1 MGDVNVMWF
10 RRDLRLGDH
19 PALARAAAEGEV
31 LGLFVVDPTLLDGS
45 GAPRAAY
52 LHDCLTALDRSMGGR
67 LVVRQGRPGEVVPA
81 VADEV
86 GAGRVF
92 VTKDHGP
99 YGRRRDAEMAERLR
113 ADGRQLSGSGSN
125 YVVEP
130 GTIRKADDTPYAVFT
145 PFFRRWRERI
155 GEAGTGEH
163 DPIGT
168 SDDVGDQVRWV
179 EAPDDGLFD
188 RPDPGCELPPAGE
201 EAALD
206 RWEHFLDDGVHRYH
220 ERRDT
225 PSADG
230 TSRLS
235 PHLKWGAVHPRT
247 LLADLHERGG
257 LDPDGH
263 RVFASELAWREFYA
277 DVLFHQPHTAW
288 SNFDTRMDA
297 IRLDDGDTARAKFER
312 WCEGRTGF
320 PIVDAGMRQLLATG
334 WMHNRVRMITA
345 SFLVKDLHLPW
356 QWGAQY
362 FMDHLV
368 DGDLASNNHGWQWAA
383 GTGTDA
389 APYFRVFNPATQ
401 QHRYDPDGTYVGQW
415 VPELGEGHEIEPMV
429 DHAAERAEALA
440 RYKAVTGG

>member
-1 MGDVNVMWF
+1 MGDVSVLWF

-19 PALARAAAEGEV
+19 PALERAAAEGEV
-31 LGLFVVDPTLLDGS
+31 LGLFVVDPVLLGGS

-52 LHDCLTALDRSMGGR
+52 LHDCLAALDRSMGGR
-67 LVVRQGRPGEVVPA
+67 LVVRHGRPADVVAA

-86 GAGRVF
+86 GAGSVF

-99 YGRRRDAEMAERLR
+99 YGRRRDAEVADRLR
-113 ADGRQLSGSGSN
+113 ADDRRLRGVGSN

-130 GTIRKADDTPYAVFT
+130 GTIRKADDSPYAVFT
-145 PFFRRWRERI
+145 PFFRRWREHLDQTDADDAPIGATEAVRW
-155 GEAGTGEH
+155 GEATG
-163 DPIGT
+163 
-168 SDDVGDQVRWV
+168 
-179 EAPDDGLFD
+179 DGLFD
-188 RPDPGCELPPAGE
+188 RPDPGCELPPAGA
-201 EAALD
+201 EAALE
-206 RWEHFLDDGVHRYH
+206 RWEQFLDDGVHGYH
-220 ERRDT
+220 ERRNT
-225 PSADG
+225 PSIDG

-247 LLADLHERGG
+247 LLADLRERGG

-263 RVFASELAWREFYA
+263 RVFASELAWRDFYA

-288 SNFDTRMDA
+288 SNLDPRMDA
-297 IRLDDGDTARAKFER
+297 IRLDDGDAARERFEC

-334 WMHNRVRMITA
+334 WMHNRTRMIAA

-356 QWGAQY
+356 QWGARH

-389 APYFRVFNPATQ
+389 APYFRVFNPTTQ
-401 QHRYDPDGTYVGQW
+401 QDRYDPDGAYVRRW
-415 VPELGEGHEIEPMV
+415 VPEVGGDDEIEPIV
-429 DHAAERAEALA
+429 DHAAEREEALA